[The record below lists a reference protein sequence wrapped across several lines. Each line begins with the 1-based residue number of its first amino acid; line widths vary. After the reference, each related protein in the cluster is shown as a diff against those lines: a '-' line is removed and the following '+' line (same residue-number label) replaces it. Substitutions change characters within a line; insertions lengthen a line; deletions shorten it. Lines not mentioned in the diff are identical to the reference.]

1 MARTNVPKS
10 NWVGNGNLADPAGTA
25 LDPTNDHVV
34 AAAPT
39 DRLMLRVTNTH
50 GSAHNVTVKA
60 GVYPP
65 AMAAGQGDLTVQVAA
80 TTGVQWIGP
89 LESGRF
95 IQADGSIYV
104 DLPDAAHTGTI
115 TAFVLPK
122 AV

>member
-10 NWVGNGNLADPAGTA
+10 LWVGNSNLADPAGTA
-25 LDPTNDHVV
+25 LDPTNDHVI
-34 AAAPT
+34 AAAPS

-50 GSAHNVTVKA
+50 SSAHPVVVKA
-60 GVYPP
+60 GAYPP
-65 AMAAGQGDLTVQVAA
+65 AIASGQGDLSVSVAA

-104 DLPDAAHTGTI
+104 DIEAAHAGTV
-115 TAFVLPK
+115 TAFVMPK

>member
-1 MARTNVPKS
+1 MARTVVPKS
-10 NWVGNGNLADPAGTA
+10 NFVGNGNLADPAGTA
-25 LDPTNDHVV
+25 VDITNDHYI

-39 DRLMLRVTNTH
+39 DRLVLRVTNTH
-50 GSAHNVTVKA
+50 GSAHNVVVKA
-60 GVYPP
+60 GAYPP
-65 AMAAGQGDLTVQVAA
+65 AVAAGQGDLTVSVAA

-95 IQADGSIYV
+95 MQADGSINV
-104 DLPDAAHTGTI
+104 DIEAAHTGTI

>member
-1 MARTNVPKS
+1 MARTNVPLSKF
-10 NWVGNGNLADPAGTA
+10 VGNGNLADPAGTD

-34 AAAPT
+34 TPGDAS
-39 DRLMLRVTNTH
+39 RLVLRVTNTH
-50 GSAHNVTVKA
+50 GSQHNVVVKA

-65 AMAAGQGDLTVQVAA
+65 AIAAGQGDLTVPVAA

-95 IQADGSIYV
+95 AQADGTILV
-104 DLPDAAHTGTI
+104 DLPDAAHTGKI
-115 TAFVLPK
+115 TAFLLPK